1 MCQDTVRIRAELK
14 KHGLL
19 LRIDA
24 NLPNVSALI
33 AGERV
38 RGSWWAHPKGRVI
51 FRVSSELDD
60 DPDVLITK
68 LVSGKIT
75 YVDQSFWP
83 AVVTVGRA
91 REPWQIASLSPDAR
105 QLLSVVDRKPVQPDG
120 VMSKAAAQ
128 LETMLLVYSNQFHGE
143 SGAHVRQ
150 LESWDHW
157 ARRVGLIIEP
167 IAVADARRRLEEALA
182 LLNQDFKGAGRLPWQ
197 GKAAAKTR

>member
-75 YVDQSFWP
+75 YVDRSLWP

-91 REPWQIASLSPDAR
+91 REP
-105 QLLSVVDRKPVQPDG
+105 
-120 VMSKAAAQ
+120 
-128 LETMLLVYSNQFHGE
+128 
-143 SGAHVRQ
+143 
-150 LESWDHW
+150 
-157 ARRVGLIIEP
+157 
-167 IAVADARRRLEEALA
+167 
-182 LLNQDFKGAGRLPWQ
+182 
-197 GKAAAKTR
+197 